1 MTSGD
6 KRTTTPV
13 EPECAVLMLCLSSL
27 SKRKK
32 LLEIKGAV
40 AGPKGG
46 FILCSS
52 TLFVDVVRRP
62 GGREKEKIESKKLM
76 SAKSDQ
82 ERCTPTRTTHSY
94 VLCGSNC
101 EH

>member
-46 FILCSS
+46 FIL
-52 TLFVDVVRRP
+52 LFDDEDNRRVQP
-62 GGREKEKIESKKLM
+62 AS
-76 SAKSDQ
+76 
-82 ERCTPTRTTHSY
+82 ERK
-94 VLCGSNC
+94 GKN
-101 EH
+101 